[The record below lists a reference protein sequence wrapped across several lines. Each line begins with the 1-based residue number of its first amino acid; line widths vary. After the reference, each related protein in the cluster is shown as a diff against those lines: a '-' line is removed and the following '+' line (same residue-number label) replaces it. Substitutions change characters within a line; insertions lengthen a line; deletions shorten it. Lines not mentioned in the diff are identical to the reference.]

1 MKRLILGIG
10 WGFSHCQKI
19 ERKNFFCSK
28 VMAFVYANA
37 VIWLIEVWGGSGKTK
52 VQSGRWLSPNSKNML
67 TILLMLAVVIFF
79 LGFLNF
85 GYVLMHEDHFF
96 LKIKAFPIFKKLWN
110 KVQKLKT
117 LGNQE
122 ALNFVIFFENVIF
135 SYIFFC
141 FS

>member
-1 MKRLILGIG
+1 
-10 WGFSHCQKI
+10 
-19 ERKNFFCSK
+19 
-28 VMAFVYANA
+28 MAFVYANA

-79 LGFLNF
+79 VGFLNF

-96 LKIKAFPIFKKLWN
+96 LKIMAFPIVKKLWN